1 MEGKI
6 TLFRHIDMNV
16 LIYLES
22 DHGANIIQGSV
33 SLDNEA
39 SDGCMVAADLYRSVA
54 VENRFSELS

>member
-1 MEGKI
+1 MRT

-22 DHGANIIQGSV
+22 DHGANITQGSV

-39 SDGCMVAADLYRSVA
+39 SDGGMFAADLHRSVA
-54 VENRFSELS
+54 VESRFSELS